1 MINKL
6 IKLWILIKMTA
17 LLNSLGSEIGFNS
30 TYLNATLSNLRMD
43 LRLIAPLA
51 ILAEF
56 VKLN

>member
-1 MINKL
+1 MI
-6 IKLWILIKMTA
+6 A

-30 TYLNATLSNLRMD
+30 TYLNATLSNLKMSD

-51 ILAEF
+51 LLTKF